1 MVNLP
6 ITARRLS
13 NEYRRHIAR
22 IFQMVTELHKI
33 GYQGLRV
40 WPQVHHDR
48 FHLVPSIFTTHRNAH
63 GVMMDFSWVMNKSFH
78 PESTAI
84 LTVYYGHE
92 MEGKTA
98 RESADLFVRR
108 FPLICALSFVEDY
121 EYAGWF
127 ERLTGEV
134 EKGLRPRLGRL
145 SDSDLIDSDLFEI
158 ETDMV
163 DVVGFSAI
171 NNNNYDTPPT
181 LFLMKEGD
189 KRDARNIVRTFPLP
203 PLPKLDGNDL
213 HLLVGE
219 LLGLIR

>member
-6 ITARRLS
+6 ISARRLN
-13 NEYRRHIAR
+13 NEYPRHIAR

-63 GVMMDFSWVMNKSFH
+63 GVMMDWSWVMKPNSSH
-78 PESTAI
+78 SESTAI

-92 MEGKTA
+92 MARKTA

-134 EKGLRPRLGRL
+134 ERGLRPRLGRL
-145 SDSDLIDSDLFEI
+145 SGSDLLDSDLFEI
-158 ETDMV
+158 DKNSF
-163 DVVGFSAI
+163 GPA
-171 NNNNYDTPPT
+171 NNNNHDTPPT